1 MQVCDHV
8 AVAVD
13 FGLRLRGKKGGGGLQ
28 ALCEEVGRVELRMSC
43 DALLII
49 LQVAASI
56 AGGHVPVLPDMSC
69 EAYMC
74 AVGGR
79 EGSHEQQAA
88 SATATSAA
96 DSAAAAAAAAAA
108 ATATELSDV
117 EIGSGI
123 EQVLLEE
130 QLVVKFAQ
138 DGEQGEGG
146 GSMACDAQVIL
157 MSDVVVWTPLHVKA
171 CSQQLQLKH
180 VVTVMPMRSNPRA
193 FILLATTPPPP
204 PTPSSSSN
212 LVVAAPPPP
221 PVTSGWAIGGLLL
234 SYLTPS
240 GKNGS
245 SSSSSSCS
253 ITFEASSADACARWS
268 LAIKCLV
275 AAVKRRQAGEGG
287 GGVAAAHLFD
297 ESSISMQVH
306 VPPASWELD
315 VAAAPALHSLC
326 PACSLPLQQPP
337 PPPPSSSWLPSL
349 TSKGGGAGGAG
360 VGAAVPA
367 SCPQFCFYTGRWFC
381 SSCHVKET
389 AALPG
394 YAATFFDLQQRA
406 VCRSAAAV
414 LQARH
419 MSHVTCHAS
428 HVTCLTQPI
437 NCRRWRTGQC

>member
-28 ALCEEVGRVELRMSC
+28 ALCEEVGRVEVRMSC

-88 SATATSAA
+88 SAT
-96 DSAAAAAAAAAA
+96 DSAAAGSAAAAAA

-117 EIGSGI
+117 ESGSGI

-204 PTPSSSSN
+204 PP
-212 LVVAAPPPP
+212 LP
-221 PVTSGWAIGGLLL
+221 PVPT
-234 SYLTPS
+234 
-240 GKNGS
+240 
-245 SSSSSSCS
+245 
-253 ITFEASSADACARWS
+253 
-268 LAIKCLV
+268 
-275 AAVKRRQAGEGG
+275 
-287 GGVAAAHLFD
+287 
-297 ESSISMQVH
+297 
-306 VPPASWELD
+306 
-315 VAAAPALHSLC
+315 
-326 PACSLPLQQPP
+326 
-337 PPPPSSSWLPSL
+337 
-349 TSKGGGAGGAG
+349 
-360 VGAAVPA
+360 
-367 SCPQFCFYTGRWFC
+367 
-381 SSCHVKET
+381 
-389 AALPG
+389 
-394 YAATFFDLQQRA
+394 
-406 VCRSAAAV
+406 
-414 LQARH
+414 
-419 MSHVTCHAS
+419 
-428 HVTCLTQPI
+428 
-437 NCRRWRTGQC
+437 